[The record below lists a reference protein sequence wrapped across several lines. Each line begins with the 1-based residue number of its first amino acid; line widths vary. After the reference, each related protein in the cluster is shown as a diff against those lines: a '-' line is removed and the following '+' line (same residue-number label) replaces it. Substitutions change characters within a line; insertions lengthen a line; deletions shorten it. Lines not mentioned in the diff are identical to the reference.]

1 LVVGCP
7 EVASRVVET
16 GAIPVVGGKVE
27 ERVVGLEAVLSAV
40 VAPAVE
46 RGEGVQ
52 VVARAVE
59 ARGEGVQVV
68 EEMGAVGAA
77 VAMAP
82 GATKVVREE
91 RSWSPRRSRHSQL

>member
-1 LVVGCP
+1 VG
-7 EVASRVVET
+7 ASRVVET
-16 GAIPVVGGKVE
+16 GAIPVEVGTVA

-52 VVARAVE
+52 VVARAAE

-68 EEMGAVGAA
+68 EEMGAVERAEKLD
-77 VAMAP
+77 P
-82 GATKVVREE
+82 GATVAAREE